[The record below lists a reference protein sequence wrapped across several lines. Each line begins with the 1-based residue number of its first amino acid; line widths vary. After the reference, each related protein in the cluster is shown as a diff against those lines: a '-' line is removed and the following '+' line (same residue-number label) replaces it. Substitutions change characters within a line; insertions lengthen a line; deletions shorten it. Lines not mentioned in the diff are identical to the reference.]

1 MNGDARV
8 RSLTTVL
15 LLSREGHDTG
25 QSGNPV
31 PGHRETG
38 AISELP
44 GGIASVEHRES
55 LLPAEDP
62 PPATLVLYDCNTT
75 SLDRSPWNGGS
86 GRLENDPQRL
96 ALAAAAGVSGSKGPQ
111 YPWDDFR
118 TSPGF

>member
-1 MNGDARV
+1 MTQP
-8 RSLTTVL
+8 RSVKTFA
-15 LLSREGHDTG
+15 
-25 QSGNPV
+25 N
-31 PGHRETG
+31 
-38 AISELP
+38 
-44 GGIASVEHRES
+44 
-55 LLPAEDP
+55 
-62 PPATLVLYDCNTT
+62 YDCNTT